1 MFRVVICEDED
12 IHRKILSDYVI
23 KIFKEINAEIELM
36 EFESGDE
43 ILSSDIEFKSVDI
56 FLLDIQMDGIDG
68 MELAKNIRSKSD
80 SSEIIFITS
89 LINYIQD
96 GYIVRAYRYLLK
108 PLEYEELKK
117 HLFSCISDIRSRR
130 ENYII
135 IENKGIIHKVLI
147 KDIMYIDVIKKDLSI
162 YTQENIY
169 HSKNS
174 LDRMEKELEKYNFY
188 RCHKSYLVNLE
199 YIDTIKGNTVF
210 IGDYQIPVS
219 KYRISNLKKKITIML
234 GDVIC

>member
-12 IHRKILSDYVI
+12 IHRKILSDYVK
-23 KIFKEINAEIELM
+23 KIFKEINEEIDLM

-108 PLEYEELKK
+108 PPEYEELKK

-135 IENKGIIHKVLI
+135 IENKGIIHKVPI

>member
-12 IHRKILSDYVI
+12 IHRKILSDYVK
-23 KIFKEINAEIELM
+23 KIFKEINEEIELM

-43 ILSSDIEFKSVDI
+43 ILLSDIEFKSVDI

-68 MELAKNIRSKSD
+68 MELAKNIRYKSD

-96 GYIVRAYRYLLK
+96 GYVVRAYRYLLK

-135 IENKGIIHKVLI
+135 IENKGIIHKVPI